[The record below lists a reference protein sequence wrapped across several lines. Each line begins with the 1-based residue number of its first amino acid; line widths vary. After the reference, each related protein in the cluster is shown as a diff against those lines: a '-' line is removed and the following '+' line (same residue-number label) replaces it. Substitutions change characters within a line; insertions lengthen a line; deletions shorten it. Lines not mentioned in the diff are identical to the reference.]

1 MTIYMSKRKQEVRA
15 ENQPLQSIEFATRN
29 LQRVAPLS
37 RINHIR
43 VELGIFEQGIK
54 RVTMYPQCLFAD
66 IESHMKHTD
75 TITLNLNP
83 KDKGGVF

>member
-1 MTIYMSKRKQEVRA
+1 MTIYMSKRKQEARA
-15 ENQPLQSIEFATRN
+15 ENQPLQSIKFATRN

-43 VELGIFEQGIK
+43 VELGIFEQGIT
-54 RVTMYPQCLFAD
+54 RMTMYPKCRFAD
-66 IESHMKHTD
+66 HEPHRKHTD
-75 TITLNLNP
+75 TIALNLNP